1 MSGQK
6 WEEKEDPEEI
16 LEVIGME
23 WLSEGEELRR
33 QGGHSQDLRVHE
45 W

>member
-23 WLSEGEELRR
+23 WLSEGEEL
-33 QGGHSQDLRVHE
+33 
-45 W
+45 